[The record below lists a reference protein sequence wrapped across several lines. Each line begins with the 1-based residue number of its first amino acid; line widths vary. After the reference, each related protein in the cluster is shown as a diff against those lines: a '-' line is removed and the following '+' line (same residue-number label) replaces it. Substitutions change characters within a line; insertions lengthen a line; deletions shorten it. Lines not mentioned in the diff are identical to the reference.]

1 MLTDLS
7 FVATGNIWPPEDA
20 DEKARLADHKANR
33 LLYSGDHEAVF
44 PKLSAYLKDKI
55 EDDKKVAILIGLAKT
70 ATKEYL
76 NFLIGE
82 APEIDAPVVY
92 ETPDYEVLTDA
103 SRAGIG
109 LFEVTQDGIVAQSPE
124 NCYIVVSP
132 GNVRRVH
139 AYVFFQEFEV
149 EVEKKKIAYVKFT
162 IHGAGSIQHLVYEL
176 KDGKLGDPKALQD
189 FPQFEGL
196 QVDGQG
202 KQFTGID
209 ELLVVRVDNVLTTD
223 RYYGQSDYSNEAKS
237 KLEALDLAYSRRA
250 EVLAKFSRP
259 KPMAPSSAFTFDHA
273 HQKYVWKSE
282 EAIIVEKDEP
292 AAQYLTWQ
300 AQLEDVQREIDGL
313 YKQLLKDFALTDDD
327 ELNKAESGTAIR
339 LKQSETLAK
348 VRWLASNYTKALASV
363 LSLKSKL
370 DAALGVGQ
378 VAFEP
383 DVVQVHLQ
391 DGIPDDPR
399 ETTQTCA
406 LAVAG
411 GFMSVEK
418 AVSVCQGLALDSPE
432 LAEEV
437 ARIRARPEP
446 GLPTGDL
453 NA

>member
-7 FVATGNIWPPEDA
+7 FIATGNIWPPEDA

-55 EDDKKVAILIGLAKT
+55 EDDKKVAIFIGLAKT

-124 NCYIVVSP
+124 NCYMVVSP
-132 GNVRRVH
+132 GNVRRVQ
-139 AYVFFQEFEV
+139 AYAFFQEFEV
-149 EVEKKKIAYVKFT
+149 EVDKKKIAYVKFT
-162 IHGAGSIQHLVYEL
+162 IHEAGSIQHLVYEL
-176 KDGKLGDPKALQD
+176 MDGKLADPKALQD

-196 QVDGQG
+196 LVDGQG
-202 KQFTGID
+202 KQFTGIS
-209 ELLVVRVDNVLTTD
+209 ELLVIRVDNVLTTD

-259 KPMAPSSAFTFDHA
+259 KPMAPSSAFTFDHSL
-273 HQKYVWKSE
+273 QKWIWKSE

-348 VRWLASNYTKALASV
+348 VRWLASAYKKALATV

-370 DAALGVGQ
+370 DVALGAGQ
-378 VAFEP
+378 IAFEP

-418 AVSVCQGLALDSPE
+418 AVSVCQGLALDSTE

-446 GLPTGDL
+446 YP
-453 NA
+453 NAKV

>member
-7 FVATGNIWPPEDA
+7 FIAPGKPWPPEDA
-20 DEKARLADHKANR
+20 DEKARLADHKVNR

-44 PKLSAYLKDKI
+44 PKFSAYLKDRI
-55 EDDKKVAILIGLAKT
+55 EDDKKIAILIGLAKT

-76 NFLIGE
+76 NFVIGE
-82 APEIDAPVVY
+82 APDIDAPIVY
-92 ETPDYEVLTDA
+92 EVPDYEVLTDA
-103 SRAGIG
+103 SRTGIG
-109 LFEVTQDGIVAQSPE
+109 LFEVTQDGIIAQNPE
-124 NCYIVVSP
+124 NCYLVVSP
-132 GNVRRVH
+132 GNVRKVW
-139 AYVFFQEFEV
+139 AYVFFQEFDI
-149 EVEKKKIAYVKFT
+149 EVEKKKIPYVKFT
-162 IHGAGSIQHLVYEL
+162 IHEAGSIQHVVYER
-176 KDGKLGDPKALQD
+176 KDGKLGDPRALQD
-189 FPQFEGL
+189 FPQFSGL
-196 QVDGQG
+196 QVDASG
-202 KQFTGID
+202 KQSTGVN
-209 ELLVVRVDNVLTTD
+209 ELLVVRVDNILTTD
-223 RYYGQSDYSNEAKS
+223 RYYGQSDYSKEAKS

-259 KPMAPSSAFTFDHA
+259 KPMAGASAFTFDHA
-273 HQKYVWKSE
+273 KQKWVWKTD

-292 AAQYLTWQ
+292 TAQYLTWQ

-348 VRWLASNYTKALASV
+348 VRWLATEYKKALAVV

-399 ETTQTCA
+399 ETIQTCA

-432 LAEEV
+432 LADEV
-437 ARIRARPEP
+437 ARIRANPSI
-446 GLPTGDL
+446 L
-453 NA
+453 

>member
-7 FVATGNIWPPEDA
+7 FIAPGKPWPPEDA
-20 DEKARLADHKANR
+20 EETARLADHKANR
-33 LLYSGDHEAVF
+33 LLYSGDHEVVF
-44 PKLSAYLKDKI
+44 SKFSAYLKDKI
-55 EDDKKVAILIGLAKT
+55 EDDKKIAILIGIAKT

-82 APEIDAPVVY
+82 APEVDAPIVY

-124 NCYIVVSP
+124 NCYLVVSP
-132 GNVRRVH
+132 GNVRKVQ
-139 AYVFFQEFEV
+139 AYAFFQEFDV

-162 IHGAGSIQHLVYEL
+162 IHQAGSIQHVVYER
-176 KDGKLGDPKALQD
+176 KDGKLGDPKELQD
-189 FPQFEGL
+189 FPQFMGL

-202 KQFTGID
+202 NQFTGID
-209 ELLVVRVDNVLTTD
+209 ELLVVRVDNILTTD
-223 RYYGQSDYSNEAKS
+223 RYYGQSDYSKEAKS

-259 KPMAPSSAFTFDHA
+259 KPMAPSSAFTFDHSL
-273 HQKYVWKSE
+273 QKWIWKSE
-282 EAIIVEKDEP
+282 DAIIVEKDEP

-348 VRWLASNYTKALASV
+348 VRWLASNYTKALAAV

-370 DAALGVGQ
+370 DAALGAGQ
-378 VAFEP
+378 AAFEP
-383 DVVQVHLQ
+383 DVVRVHLQ

-418 AVSVCQGLALDSPE
+418 AASVCQGLALDSPE

-437 ARIRARPEP
+437 ARIRANPSI
-446 GLPTGDL
+446 L
-453 NA
+453 

>member
-7 FVATGNIWPPEDA
+7 FIAPGKPWPPEDA
-20 DEKARLADHKANR
+20 EETARLADHKANR
-33 LLYSGDHEAVF
+33 LLYSGDHEVVF
-44 PKLSAYLKDKI
+44 SKFSAYLKDKI

-82 APEIDAPVVY
+82 APEVDAPIVY

-124 NCYIVVSP
+124 NCYLVVSP
-132 GNVRRVH
+132 GNVRKVQ
-139 AYVFFQEFEV
+139 AYAFFQEFDV

-162 IHGAGSIQHLVYEL
+162 IHQAGSIQHVVYER
-176 KDGKLGDPKALQD
+176 KDGKLGDSKELQD
-189 FPQFEGL
+189 FPQFSSL

-209 ELLVVRVDNVLTTD
+209 ELLVVRVDNILTTD
-223 RYYGQSDYSNEAKS
+223 RYYGQSDYSKEAKS

-259 KPMAPSSAFTFDHA
+259 KPMAPSSAFTFDHSL
-273 HQKYVWKSE
+273 QKWIWKSE
-282 EAIIVEKDEP
+282 DAIIVEKDEP

-348 VRWLASNYTKALASV
+348 VRWLASNYTKALSAV

-383 DVVQVHLQ
+383 DVVHVHLQ
-391 DGIPDDPR
+391 DGIPDDPN

-418 AVSVCQGLALDSPE
+418 AASVCQGLALDSPE

-437 ARIRARPEP
+437 ARIRANPSI
-446 GLPTGDL
+446 L
-453 NA
+453 